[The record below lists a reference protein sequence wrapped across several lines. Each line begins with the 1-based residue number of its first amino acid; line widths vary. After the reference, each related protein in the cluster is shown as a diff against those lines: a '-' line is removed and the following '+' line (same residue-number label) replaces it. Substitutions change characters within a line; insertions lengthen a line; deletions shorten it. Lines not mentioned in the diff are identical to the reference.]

1 MRLVKTQGAV
11 VLALLLLLSSF
22 AVAEAIAEDS
32 KVTTEFTLKL
42 QDGTVVATTEGKEPV
57 TFQMGSK
64 AMMPAVQSQI
74 VGMEEGQT
82 KTLTLGPEQ
91 AFGQSN
97 PEAIKEIDTEK
108 IPVEL
113 RKVGQALSLCGL
125 DGKPIQARVVEI
137 GEEKSKLDFNHPLA
151 GRTVVVELK
160 IIKVE

>member
-113 RKVGQALSLCGL
+113 RKVGQALSLSGQ

-137 GEEKSKLDFNHPLA
+137 GEEKSKLD
-151 GRTVVVELK
+151 
-160 IIKVE
+160 

>member
-1 MRLVKTQGAV
+1 MRLVKTQGAF

-108 IPVEL
+108 IPAEL
-113 RKVGQALSLCGL
+113 RKVGQALSLSGQ

>member
-113 RKVGQALSLCGL
+113 RKVGQALSLSGQ